1 MASPARGARVS
12 LPRQRCLGSLVGW
25 RTVGYDGDM
34 SRLILNPRIA
44 RMSLLPLAG
53 VVLCLV
59 FPTGGC
65 SMQRSPEMGGA
76 SSPEDIPI
84 LWQSSGTFSPIGRK
98 VRVLARDAATLAQF
112 PLTEIPVDFRTQ
124 MVLIAGLGPTPSS
137 QQGIRIVRVWREGAR
152 IKVQER
158 SIHPGAEQASGLE
171 PASPWTAVVI
181 PRSDLNVEGYVTR
194 VPDGVLRDHP
204 GSR

>member
-1 MASPARGARVS
+1 M
-12 LPRQRCLGSLVGW
+12 VG
-25 RTVGYDGDM
+25 RRIVGYDGDM
-34 SRLILNPRIA
+34 SRFVLDLRIA
-44 RMSLLPLAG
+44 RLSLSPLA
-53 VVLCLV
+53 VVVMCLML
-59 FPTGGC
+59 PAGGC
-65 SMQRSPEMGGA
+65 SMHRSPEMGGG

-84 LWQSSGTFSPIGRK
+84 LSQSSGTFSPIGRK
-98 VRVLARDAATLAQF
+98 VRILARDAATLAQL
-112 PLTEIPVDFRTQ
+112 PLAEIPVDFQTQ

-158 SIHPGAEQASGLE
+158 AIHPGAEQASGLE